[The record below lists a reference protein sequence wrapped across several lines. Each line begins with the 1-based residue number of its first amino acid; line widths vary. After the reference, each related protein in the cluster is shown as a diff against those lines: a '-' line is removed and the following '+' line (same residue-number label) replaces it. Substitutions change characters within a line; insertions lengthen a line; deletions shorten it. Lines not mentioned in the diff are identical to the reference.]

1 MVPIDNA
8 RYALNAANARWG
20 SLYDAL
26 YGTDV
31 ISEDDGATRD
41 GPYNPRRGDKVIA
54 YSKGLLDEHF
64 PLTSVSHTDSI
75 KYSIVAGELSVDTP
89 EGKQLLADPSQ
100 FVGHVGDADNPSS
113 IFLSKNNLQIEIV
126 ILSLIHI

>member
-64 PLTSVSHTDSI
+64 PLTSASHTDSI
-75 KYSIVAGELSVDTP
+75 KYSIVTGELSVDTP
-89 EGKQLLADPSQ
+89 EGNQRLADPSQ
-100 FVGHVGDADNPSS
+100 FVGHLGDADNPSS
-113 IFLSKNNLQIEIV
+113 IFSQRTIYKLKS
-126 ILSLIHI
+126 

>member
-1 MVPIDNA
+1 MAYQSQRTPSRPRRVRILLVDIGYILPRPDSVTVNTSNVDPEISNIAAPQLVVPIDNA

-26 YGTDV
+26 YGTDA

-54 YSKGLLDEHF
+54 YQKACSTNTF
-64 PLTSVSHTDSI
+64 R
-75 KYSIVAGELSVDTP
+75 
-89 EGKQLLADPSQ
+89 
-100 FVGHVGDADNPSS
+100 
-113 IFLSKNNLQIEIV
+113 
-126 ILSLIHI
+126 